1 MYKCKPKPQNEIENI
16 IADACT
22 KARSNDQIKTLM
34 HNGAPYQ
41 FERIIMNRDDLYYN
55 LENDRTLTSTE
66 EFIADKGLDNTY
78 FDRENFTL
86 KQAQQDYHSIISE
99 FIPKQMTR
107 ILNETKDQR
116 DPVYITRQGIMANGN
131 TRLACFRNLGLD
143 CYETID
149 CLVFPEELTDN
160 WDFIRRFV
168 DLADN
173 AEDFSS
179 SYPWHARAK
188 RIEKNIQEMGL
199 DEPDFKTIASR
210 MQYKDAKEAEMHHH
224 MLSLANEFISNPRY
238 TKFNRLSDLAELGD
252 EHGLQ
257 VFNTLGLN
265 HQKNIDQK
273 VKTKLK
279 ISSFETIS
287 KSELGSFDSRHR
299 ALQALWAKNNV
310 QAEIQKL
317 QTRSSPPVNRLGG
330 QQPAGTGAT
339 SSEPKYEIDPFKGK
353 SESEIQAEHKK
364 ILEEAAI
371 RKEAAAAKNKQDI
384 FKLGLN
390 SVQSKLKTITNLSL
404 DDSSNLDGVE
414 SILLEITN
422 QLNETSAKIQSIKDS
437 VKK

>member
-1 MYKCKPKPQNEIENI
+1 
-16 IADACT
+16 
-22 KARSNDQIKTLM
+22 
-34 HNGAPYQ
+34 
-41 FERIIMNRDDLYYN
+41 MNRDDLYYN

-210 MQYKDAKEAEMHHH
+210 MQYKDC
-224 MLSLANEFISNPRY
+224 LLYTSPSPR
-238 TKFNRLSDLAELGD
+238 D
-252 EHGLQ
+252 
-257 VFNTLGLN
+257 
-265 HQKNIDQK
+265 
-273 VKTKLK
+273 
-279 ISSFETIS
+279 
-287 KSELGSFDSRHR
+287 
-299 ALQALWAKNNV
+299 
-310 QAEIQKL
+310 
-317 QTRSSPPVNRLGG
+317 
-330 QQPAGTGAT
+330 
-339 SSEPKYEIDPFKGK
+339 
-353 SESEIQAEHKK
+353 
-364 ILEEAAI
+364 
-371 RKEAAAAKNKQDI
+371 
-384 FKLGLN
+384 
-390 SVQSKLKTITNLSL
+390 
-404 DDSSNLDGVE
+404 
-414 SILLEITN
+414 
-422 QLNETSAKIQSIKDS
+422 
-437 VKK
+437 